1 MDKHNLC
8 CICTTATLIACIQ
21 MFKSNKTSKN
31 FCWEPCV
38 SEAPEAHGMQ
48 YVSEWVREKECVDM
62 QACVLFVCAGWQSPL
77 EALL

>member
-21 MFKSNKTSKN
+21 MFKSNKTSEI
-31 FCWEPCV
+31 FCWESCV

-48 YVSEWVREKECVDM
+48 YVSE
-62 QACVLFVCAGWQSPL
+62 
-77 EALL
+77 